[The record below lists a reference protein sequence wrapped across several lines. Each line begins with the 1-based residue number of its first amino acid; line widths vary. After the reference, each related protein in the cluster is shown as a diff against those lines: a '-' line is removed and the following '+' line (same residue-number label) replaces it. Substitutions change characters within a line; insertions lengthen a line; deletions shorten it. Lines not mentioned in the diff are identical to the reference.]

1 MRGVISG
8 VPMEISIE
16 ELKKEI
22 KGGKVSVVKRLPT
35 RYQDFCLRCWL
46 PLPAALTQPSKCRV
60 AIAICYIAY
69 LSVSVP
75 RNNRGL
81 SLSPAFISGVHL
93 SRPTVHILLP
103 CRGSSSSLQQSSTPV
118 HLAR

>member
-1 MRGVISG
+1 MLNYSPLLALQHMFSSLLILYTSSKQLTDCNTIG
-8 VPMEISIE
+8 
-16 ELKKEI
+16 L
-22 KGGKVSVVKRLPT
+22 LP
-35 RYQDFCLRCWL
+35 

-69 LSVSVP
+69 LSISVP

-81 SLSPAFISGVHL
+81 SLPPVFISGVHL
-93 SRPTVHILLP
+93 SRPAVHILLP
-103 CRGSSSSLQQSSTPV
+103 CRGSSSSPQQSSTSV